1 MKTVVVLLAG
11 AIVFLSS
18 CTDNSTEQLREVNRS
33 LESSNT
39 LIAQKT
45 KEAHMRMERLKAQ
58 PAYSGKLDYPL
69 RRADAINK
77 KSTEIV
83 KYIKSLKDGL
93 GELEKEKD
101 IVKEVFET
109 QGKGLELYK
118 RIAEFVELTRKQ
130 FRDDDEYGDVYEDY
144 LSDLN
149 VINNFREN
157 DNERAKMWVKLHF
170 QDANVLSA
178 RALLST
184 LQNDVL
190 IAENRLV
197 DYFYSKVVIDE

>member
-39 LIAQKT
+39 LIAQKSR
-45 KEAHMRMERLKAQ
+45 EAHLRMERLKTRPEYAN
-58 PAYSGKLDYPL
+58 KLDYVL
-69 RRADAINK
+69 RKVDAINK

-93 GELEKEKD
+93 GELDKDKD

-118 RIAEFVELTRKQ
+118 RIAEFAELTRKQ
-130 FRDDDEYGDVYEDY
+130 VRDDDEFREVYQDH

-157 DNERAKMWVKLHF
+157 DDERAKMWVKLHF
-170 QDANVLSA
+170 QDASVLSA
-178 RALLST
+178 RTLLST

-190 IAENRLV
+190 IAESRLA
-197 DYFYSKVVIDE
+197 DYFYSNVAVDQ